1 MKLLHDYI
9 LVKEVI
15 QNDTLEGTTLKT
27 KYDDTERFMVVE
39 IVEVSPCLPAEYAK
53 YYPGIGHH
61 DIRTIISN
69 TYQIG
74 NKLII
79 NRVAKTPYKDGL
91 YFISFKDVIALESS
105 KEVVEDDSLIP
116 GQMTIFDD
124 VEN

>member
-39 IVEVSPCLPAEYAK
+39 IIEVSPCLPAEYAK
-53 YYPGIGHH
+53 YYPGLGHS

-105 KEVVEDDSLIP
+105 KELVEDDSLIP
-116 GQMTIFDD
+116 GQLTIFDD
-124 VEN
+124 VEA

>member
-53 YYPGIGHH
+53 YYPGIGHA
-61 DIRTIISN
+61 DIRKIISN
-69 TYQIG
+69 TYQKG

-91 YFISFKDVIALESS
+91 YFISFKDVIALESPA
-105 KEVVEDDSLIP
+105 KEIVEDDSIIP

-124 VEN
+124 AK